1 MAKRKKAR
9 ADGEGSIFQRKD
21 GKWVAQAQFAGADGR
36 RKIATKIA
44 PTQGDA
50 RRKLT
55 ELKSAQDGHRLV
67 VSGKASVREWI
78 DLWLKEFVK
87 PNKAPQTFCNYHG
100 VLKHH
105 LGDRIAKM
113 PLTKLAPEDLQR
125 QFNVVAAGGH
135 ARTAVLLR
143 AILRS
148 SFNRAVKLQR
158 MSGNP
163 VLGTE
168 PVTYVPEET
177 ATFTMEQGLRFIEAA
192 ENDRLGVMFTIM
204 LSLGL
209 REGEAAGLKAEDVDL
224 DNRILHVRRS
234 IQWSKLPGQ
243 EEGRWIERPPKR
255 NSARTLPIT
264 ATIHRAILR
273 HLAQRQ
279 DEAVATKAWRDSGY
293 LFVSVTGA
301 PLHPRNVLEAFHK
314 LCDAAQCPRIR
325 VHDTRHSCGTL
336 LHALGT
342 DPFVIQRVLGHSQ
355 LSTTRRYVHVPV
367 AVTQTAVD
375 GLESGFEDARK
386 KRNEKQDREAAAKA
400 QPAAIQ
406 PRSQMVQ

>member
-9 ADGEGSIFQRKD
+9 ADGEGSIFQRK
-21 GKWVAQAQFAGADGR
+21 GKWVAQAQFLGADGK

-44 PTQGDA
+44 STQGDA

-55 ELKSAQDGHRLV
+55 ELKGAQDAHRLV
-67 VSGKASVREWI
+67 VSGRASVRDWL
-78 DLWLKEFVK
+78 DLWLEEFVK
-87 PNKAPQTFCNYHG
+87 PNKAPQTYCNYYG

-105 LGDRIAKM
+105 LGDWIAKM
-113 PLTKLAPEDLQR
+113 RLNRLAPEDLQR

-148 SFNRAVKLQR
+148 SFNRAVMLKR
-158 MSGNP
+158 ISGNP

-168 PVTYVPEET
+168 PITYSPEET
-177 ATFTMEQGLRFIEAA
+177 ATFTMEEGLRFLDAA
-192 ENDRLGVMFTIM
+192 ENDRLGTMFTIM

-209 REGEAAGLKAEDVDL
+209 REGEATGLKVEDIDM
-224 DNRILHVRRS
+224 DSRILHVRRS
-234 IQWSKLPGQ
+234 LQWSKLPDQ
-243 EEGRWIERPPKR
+243 KEGRWIERPPKR
-255 NSARTLPIT
+255 NSARELPIT
-264 ATIHRAILR
+264 ATIHRAIIR
-273 HLAQRQ
+273 HLARRQ
-279 DEAVATKAWRDSGY
+279 GEAAATKAWRDSGY

-314 LCDAAQCPRIR
+314 LCDAAQVPRIR

-336 LHALGT
+336 LHLQGA
-342 DPFVIQRVLGHSQ
+342 DVFIIQKVLGHSQ
-355 LSTTRRYVHVPV
+355 LTTTKRYTHVPNE
-367 AVTQTAVD
+367 VTKAAVD
-375 GLESGFEDARK
+375 GLESGFENTRK
-386 KRNEKQDREAAAKA
+386 KRDEKREREAAKA

-406 PRSQMVQ
+406 PQSTMLQ